1 MGTKTTKQSMW
12 DMNRLDEL
20 ISELSRIRSE
30 MLETENRFV
39 HKTQSVVAA
48 HCDSAKNLLHYLA
61 LRRRDIRPLQDK
73 LASCGLSSLG
83 RSESRVL
90 ANLDAV
96 LKVVSHLACKEGLQ
110 PGLTDGDFAFGKSTL
125 EKNTVALLGAK
136 PAERDVR
143 IMVTMPSAAASDYGL
158 IRDLVRNGMDCMR
171 VNCAHDDEDAWASMV
186 EKLRR
191 AERELD
197 KECRVLM
204 DVPGPKLRT
213 GPTESVPGVTK
224 WSPRRNR
231 FGTVTER
238 AKIWL
243 TPLGHPESSP
253 ESADASLNLPADW
266 LSRLCDRDTI
276 KFLDARGLSRSME
289 VTRRVGSSRLAES
302 AQTSYVTSDTILHVI
317 SGHGTSRKLT
327 DTARLGELAPQAQP
341 IILMPGDILILT
353 KNLDR
358 GKPAVRNGQGYV
370 LEPATI
376 SVALPEIFSDVRIGE
391 KIWFDDGKIGG
402 VINSVDEN
410 EIRVEIVKARLK
422 GEKLWADKG
431 INLPDSELHLPALT
445 QEDIARLSFIAR
457 HSDLVGY
464 SFVRRASDVHLL
476 QSELAKVGG
485 RHLGI
490 VLKIET
496 RKAFERLP
504 DLILAAM
511 GSERIGVMIARGD
524 LAVECGYER
533 TGELQEE
540 IMWIAEAAHI
550 PVIWATQ
557 VLENLAKKGQPSR
570 AEITDAAMAERAE
583 CVMLNKG
590 PYVVDAVRVLD
601 DVLRRMQSHQA
612 KKSSL
617 LRPLTLADRFCQGQ
631 ATY

>member
-1 MGTKTTKQSMW
+1 
-12 DMNRLDEL
+12 
-20 ISELSRIRSE
+20 
-30 MLETENRFV
+30 
-39 HKTQSVVAA
+39 
-48 HCDSAKNLLHYLA
+48 
-61 LRRRDIRPLQDK
+61 
-73 LASCGLSSLG
+73 
-83 RSESRVL
+83 
-90 ANLDAV
+90 
-96 LKVVSHLACKEGLQ
+96 
-110 PGLTDGDFAFGKSTL
+110 
-125 EKNTVALLGAK
+125 
-136 PAERDVR
+136 
-143 IMVTMPSAAASDYGL
+143 
-158 IRDLVRNGMDCMR
+158 
-171 VNCAHDDEDAWASMV
+171 
-186 EKLRR
+186 
-191 AERELD
+191 
-197 KECRVLM
+197 
-204 DVPGPKLRT
+204 
-213 GPTESVPGVTK
+213 
-224 WSPRRNR
+224 
-231 FGTVTER
+231 
-238 AKIWL
+238 
-243 TPLGHPESSP
+243 
-253 ESADASLNLPADW
+253 
-266 LSRLCDRDTI
+266 
-276 KFLDARGLSRSME
+276 
-289 VTRRVGSSRLAES
+289 
-302 AQTSYVTSDTILHVI
+302 VTSDTILHVI

-445 QEDIARLSFIAR
+445 QEDIARLPFIAR